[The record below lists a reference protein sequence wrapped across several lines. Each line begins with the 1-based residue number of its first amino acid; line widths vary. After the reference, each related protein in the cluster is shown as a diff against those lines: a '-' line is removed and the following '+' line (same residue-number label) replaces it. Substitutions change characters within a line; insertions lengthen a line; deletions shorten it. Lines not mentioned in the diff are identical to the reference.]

1 MLGLPGGVTR
11 DQDDTANGLTVDL
24 GDVVLEEAVI
34 AVGAGELEFLVLVQ
48 RADSG

>member
-1 MLGLPGGVTR
+1 MLGLSGAVAGDENHTTNR
-11 DQDDTANGLTVDL
+11 LTVDL
-24 GDVVLEEAVI
+24 GDVVLEEAVV